1 MIIYYADTQDGRL
14 AAHLILQNPERVLID
29 ENKRIDQDYS
39 RLLNDIQ
46 DSRDIKLLPYTFKPN
61 AAILDRVNSNES
73 IVCIGVGF
81 NVNDK
86 TSLSRFDTLVNKS
99 RRLIFIDYLPMSKF
113 LIEKYK
119 DNENIDFHY
128 YEDECLSSIVWY
140 IIMGK
145 SESIPLINGI
155 NQYIHKPMPDIKAI
169 YQKMYIATLFSDPQ
183 DVVWDNLMSETE
195 EEAKYR
201 YKTIAYAYDYMKQRL
216 QIDIDRGAYYSY
228 IGDLKVRCMSIQ
240 DAEYIPSVLY
250 HKSLV
255 TINWIYDGDSYL
267 YKVYANFDDF
277 NCADFVAKYNGI
289 GTKHYGVFR
298 SDDLLL
304 YPHRSRRN

>member
-14 AAHLILQNPERVLID
+14 AAHLILQNPEKVLID
-29 ENKRIDQDYS
+29 DEKREDPEYC
-39 RLLNDIQ
+39 LLDDIQ
-46 DSRDIKLLPYTFKPN
+46 DTRDIKLLPYTFRPN
-61 AAILDRVNSNES
+61 AAILDRVNENEAV
-73 IVCIGVGF
+73 VCIGIGF
-81 NVNDK
+81 NIKDEV
-86 TSLSRFDTLVNKS
+86 SLKRFKVLVEKS
-99 RRLIFIDYLPMSKF
+99 RRVIWIDYLPNAKKLMD
-113 LIEKYK
+113 KYK
-119 DNENIDFHY
+119 EDIDFYY
-128 YEDECLSSIVWY
+128 YEYECLSSIVWY

-145 SESIPLINGI
+145 NESIPLINGI
-155 NQYIHKPMPDIKAI
+155 NQYIHKPIPDIKAI

-183 DVVWDNLMSETE
+183 DVVWDNLMNETDSEAE
-195 EEAKYR
+195 YR

-216 QIDIDRGAYYSY
+216 QIDIDRGVYYSY

-277 NCADFVAKYNGI
+277 NCAEFVAKYNGI

>member
-14 AAHLILQNPERVLID
+14 AAHLILQNPEKVLID
-29 ENKRIDQDYS
+29 DEKREDPEYC
-39 RLLNDIQ
+39 LLDDIQ
-46 DSRDIKLLPYTFKPN
+46 DARDIKLLPYTFKPN
-61 AAILDRVNSNES
+61 AAILDRVNEKEAV
-73 IVCIGVGF
+73 VCVGIGF
-81 NVNDK
+81 NVKDEV
-86 TSLSRFDTLVNKS
+86 SLKRFKALVDKS
-99 RRLIFIDYLPMSKF
+99 RRVIWIDYLPNAKRLMD
-113 LIEKYK
+113 KYK
-119 DNENIDFHY
+119 EDIDFYY
-128 YEDECLSSIVWY
+128 YEYECLSSIVWY

-145 SESIPLINGI
+145 NESIPLINGI
-155 NQYIHKPMPDIKAI
+155 NQYIHKPIPDIKAI

-183 DVVWDNLMSETE
+183 DVVWDNLMNETDSEAE
-195 EEAKYR
+195 YR

-216 QIDIDRGAYYSY
+216 QIDIDRGVYYSY

-267 YKVYANFDDF
+267 YKVYADFDDF
-277 NCADFVAKYNGI
+277 NCAEFAAKYNGI

>member
-14 AAHLILQNPERVLID
+14 AAHLILQNPEKVLID
-29 ENKRIDQDYS
+29 DEKREDPEYC
-39 RLLNDIQ
+39 LLDDIQ
-46 DSRDIKLLPYTFKPN
+46 DARDIKLLPYTFKPN
-61 AAILDRVNSNES
+61 AAILDRVNENEAV
-73 IVCIGVGF
+73 VCIGIGF
-81 NVNDK
+81 NIKDEV
-86 TSLSRFDTLVNKS
+86 SLKRFKVLVERS
-99 RRLIFIDYLPMSKF
+99 RRVIWIDYLPNAKKLMD
-113 LIEKYK
+113 KYK
-119 DNENIDFHY
+119 EDIDFYY
-128 YEDECLSSIVWY
+128 YEYECLSSIVWY
-140 IIMGK
+140 IIMDK
-145 SESIPLINGI
+145 NESIPLINGI
-155 NQYIHKPMPDIKAI
+155 NQYIHKPIPDIKAI

-183 DVVWDNLMSETE
+183 DVVWDNLMNETDSEAE
-195 EEAKYR
+195 YR

-216 QIDIDRGAYYSY
+216 QIDIDRGVYYSY

-277 NCADFVAKYNGI
+277 NCAEFVAKYNGI

>member
-14 AAHLILQNPERVLID
+14 AAHLILQNPEKVLID
-29 ENKRIDQDYS
+29 DEKREDPEYC
-39 RLLNDIQ
+39 LLNDIQ
-46 DSRDIKLLPYTFKPN
+46 DTRDIKLLPYTFRPN
-61 AAILDRVNSNES
+61 AAILDRVNENEAV
-73 IVCIGVGF
+73 VCIGIGF
-81 NVNDK
+81 NVKDEV
-86 TSLSRFDTLVNKS
+86 SLKRFKALVDKS
-99 RRLIFIDYLPMSKF
+99 RRVIWIDYLPNAKKLMD
-113 LIEKYK
+113 KYK
-119 DNENIDFHY
+119 EDIDFYY
-128 YEDECLSSIVWY
+128 YEYECLSSIVWH

-145 SESIPLINGI
+145 NESIPLINGI
-155 NQYIHKPMPDIKAI
+155 NQYIHKPIPDIKAI

-183 DVVWDNLMSETE
+183 DVVWDNLMNETDSEAE
-195 EEAKYR
+195 YR

-216 QIDIDRGAYYSY
+216 QIDIDRGVYYSY

-277 NCADFVAKYNGI
+277 NCAEFVAKYNGI

>member
-14 AAHLILQNPERVLID
+14 AAHLILQNPEKVLID
-29 ENKRIDQDYS
+29 DEKREDPEYC
-39 RLLNDIQ
+39 LLNDIQ
-46 DSRDIKLLPYTFKPN
+46 DARDIKLLPYTFKPN
-61 AAILDRVNSNES
+61 AAILDRVNENEAV
-73 IVCIGVGF
+73 VCIGIGF
-81 NVNDK
+81 NIKDEV
-86 TSLSRFDTLVNKS
+86 SLKRFKVLVEKS
-99 RRLIFIDYLPMSKF
+99 RRVIWIDYLPNAKKLMD
-113 LIEKYK
+113 KYK
-119 DNENIDFHY
+119 EDIDFYY
-128 YEDECLSSIVWY
+128 YEYECLSSIVWY

-145 SESIPLINGI
+145 NESIQLINGI
-155 NQYIHKPMPDIKAI
+155 NQYIHKPIPDIKAI

-183 DVVWDNLMSETE
+183 DVVWDNLMNETDSEAE
-195 EEAKYR
+195 YR

-216 QIDIDRGAYYSY
+216 QIDIDRGVYYSY

-240 DAEYIPSVLY
+240 DAEYIPSSLY

-267 YKVYANFDDF
+267 YKVYADFDDF
-277 NCADFVAKYNGI
+277 NCGEFAAKYNGI

>member
-14 AAHLILQNPERVLID
+14 AAHLILQNPEKVLID
-29 ENKRIDQDYS
+29 DEKREDPEYC
-39 RLLNDIQ
+39 LLNDIQ
-46 DSRDIKLLPYTFKPN
+46 DARDIKLLPYTFKPN
-61 AAILDRVNSNES
+61 AAILDRVNENEAV
-73 IVCIGVGF
+73 VCIGIGF
-81 NVNDK
+81 NIKDEV
-86 TSLSRFDTLVNKS
+86 SLKRFKALVDKS
-99 RRLIFIDYLPMSKF
+99 RRVIWIDYLPNAKKLMD
-113 LIEKYK
+113 KYK
-119 DNENIDFHY
+119 EDIDFYY
-128 YEDECLSSIVWY
+128 YEYECLSSIVWY

-145 SESIPLINGI
+145 NESIPLINGI
-155 NQYIHKPMPDIKAI
+155 NQYIHKPIPDIKAI

-183 DVVWDNLMSETE
+183 DVVWDNLMNETDSEAE
-195 EEAKYR
+195 YR
-201 YKTIAYAYDYMKQRL
+201 YKTIAYAYDYIKQRL
-216 QIDIDRGAYYSY
+216 QIDIDRGVYYSY

-250 HKSLV
+250 HKYLV

-267 YKVYANFDDF
+267 YKVYADFDDF
-277 NCADFVAKYNGI
+277 NCAEFAAKYNGI

>member
-14 AAHLILQNPERVLID
+14 AAHLILQNPEKVLID
-29 ENKRIDQDYS
+29 EEKREDPEYC
-39 RLLNDIQ
+39 LLNDIQ
-46 DSRDIKLLPYTFKPN
+46 DARDIKLLPYTFKPN
-61 AAILDRVNSNES
+61 AAILDRVNENEAV
-73 IVCIGVGF
+73 VCIGIGF
-81 NVNDK
+81 NVKDEV
-86 TSLSRFDTLVNKS
+86 SLKRFKVLVEKS
-99 RRLIFIDYLPMSKF
+99 RRVIWIDYLPNAKRLMD
-113 LIEKYK
+113 KYK
-119 DNENIDFHY
+119 EDIDFYY
-128 YEDECLSSIVWY
+128 YEYECLSSIVWY

-145 SESIPLINGI
+145 NESIPLINGI
-155 NQYIHKPMPDIKAI
+155 NQYIHKPIPDIKAI

-183 DVVWDNLMSETE
+183 DVVWDNLMNETDSEAE
-195 EEAKYR
+195 YR

-216 QIDIDRGAYYSY
+216 QIDIDRGVYYSY

-267 YKVYANFDDF
+267 YKVYADFDDF
-277 NCADFVAKYNGI
+277 NCAEFVAKYNGI

>member
-14 AAHLILQNPERVLID
+14 AVHLILQNPEKVLID
-29 ENKRIDQDYS
+29 DEKREDPEYC
-39 RLLNDIQ
+39 LLNDIQ
-46 DSRDIKLLPYTFKPN
+46 DARDIKLLPYTFKPN
-61 AAILDRVNSNES
+61 AAILDRVNENEAV
-73 IVCIGVGF
+73 VCIGIGF
-81 NVNDK
+81 NVKDEV
-86 TSLSRFDTLVNKS
+86 SLKRFKVLVEKS
-99 RRLIFIDYLPMSKF
+99 RRVIWIDYLPNAKKLMD
-113 LIEKYK
+113 KYK
-119 DNENIDFHY
+119 EDIDFYY
-128 YEDECLSSIVWY
+128 YEYECLSSIVWY

-145 SESIPLINGI
+145 NESIPLINGI
-155 NQYIHKPMPDIKAI
+155 NQYIHKPIPDIKAI

-183 DVVWDNLMSETE
+183 DVVWDNLMNETDSEAE
-195 EEAKYR
+195 YR

-216 QIDIDRGAYYSY
+216 QIDIDRGVYYSY

-240 DAEYIPSVLY
+240 DAEYIPSSLY

-267 YKVYANFDDF
+267 YKVYADFDDF
-277 NCADFVAKYNGI
+277 NCGEFAAKYNGV
-289 GTKHYGVFR
+289 GMKHYGVFR

>member
-14 AAHLILQNPERVLID
+14 AAHLILQNPEKVLID
-29 ENKRIDQDYS
+29 DEKREDPEYC
-39 RLLNDIQ
+39 LLNDIQ
-46 DSRDIKLLPYTFKPN
+46 DARDIKLLPYIFKPN
-61 AAILDRVNSNES
+61 AAILDRVNENEAV
-73 IVCIGVGF
+73 VCIGIGF
-81 NVNDK
+81 NIKDEV
-86 TSLSRFDTLVNKS
+86 SLKRFKVLVEKS
-99 RRLIFIDYLPMSKF
+99 RRVIWIDYLPNAKKLMD
-113 LIEKYK
+113 KYK
-119 DNENIDFHY
+119 EDIDFYY
-128 YEDECLSSIVWY
+128 YEYECLSSIVWY

-145 SESIPLINGI
+145 NESIPLINGI
-155 NQYIHKPMPDIKAI
+155 NQYIHKPIPDIKAI

-183 DVVWDNLMSETE
+183 DVVWDNLMNETDSEAE
-195 EEAKYR
+195 YR

-216 QIDIDRGAYYSY
+216 QIDIDRGVYYSY

-267 YKVYANFDDF
+267 YKVYADFDDF
-277 NCADFVAKYNGI
+277 NCAEFVAKYNGI

>member
-14 AAHLILQNPERVLID
+14 AAHLILQNPEKVLID
-29 ENKRIDQDYS
+29 EEKREDPEYC
-39 RLLNDIQ
+39 LLNDIQ
-46 DSRDIKLLPYTFKPN
+46 DTRDIKLLPYTFRPN
-61 AAILDRVNSNES
+61 AAILDRVNENEAV
-73 IVCIGVGF
+73 VCIGIGF
-81 NVNDK
+81 NIKDEV
-86 TSLSRFDTLVNKS
+86 SLKRFKVLVEKS
-99 RRLIFIDYLPMSKF
+99 RRVIWIDYLPNAKRLMD
-113 LIEKYK
+113 KYK
-119 DNENIDFHY
+119 EDIDFYY
-128 YEDECLSSIVWY
+128 YEYECLSSIVWY

-145 SESIPLINGI
+145 NESIPLINGI
-155 NQYIHKPMPDIKAI
+155 NQYIHKPIPDIKAI

-183 DVVWDNLMSETE
+183 DVVWDNLMNETDSEAE
-195 EEAKYR
+195 YR

-216 QIDIDRGAYYSY
+216 QIDIDRGVYYSY

-267 YKVYANFDDF
+267 YKVYADFDDF
-277 NCADFVAKYNGI
+277 NCAEFVAKYNGI

>member
-14 AAHLILQNPERVLID
+14 AAHLILQNPEKVLID
-29 ENKRIDQDYS
+29 DEKREDPEYC
-39 RLLNDIQ
+39 LLNDIQ
-46 DSRDIKLLPYTFKPN
+46 DAMDIKLLPYTFKPN
-61 AAILDRVNSNES
+61 AAILDRVNENEAV
-73 IVCIGVGF
+73 VCIGIGF
-81 NVNDK
+81 NIKDEV
-86 TSLSRFDTLVNKS
+86 SLKRFKVLVEKS
-99 RRLIFIDYLPMSKF
+99 RRVIWIDYLPNAKKLMD
-113 LIEKYK
+113 KYK
-119 DNENIDFHY
+119 EDIDFYY
-128 YEDECLSSIVWY
+128 YEYECLSSIVWY

-145 SESIPLINGI
+145 NESIPLINGI
-155 NQYIHKPMPDIKAI
+155 NQYIHKPIPDIKAI

-183 DVVWDNLMSETE
+183 DVVWDNLMNETDSEAE
-195 EEAKYR
+195 YR

-216 QIDIDRGAYYSY
+216 QIDIDRGVYYSY

-267 YKVYANFDDF
+267 YKVYADFDDF
-277 NCADFVAKYNGI
+277 NCAEFAAKYNGI

>member
-14 AAHLILQNPERVLID
+14 AAHLILQNPEKVLID
-29 ENKRIDQDYS
+29 DEKREDPEYC
-39 RLLNDIQ
+39 LLNDIQ
-46 DSRDIKLLPYTFKPN
+46 DARDIKLLPYTFKPN
-61 AAILDRVNSNES
+61 AAILDRVNENEAV
-73 IVCIGVGF
+73 VCIGIGF
-81 NVNDK
+81 NIKDEV
-86 TSLSRFDTLVNKS
+86 SLKRFKVLVEKS
-99 RRLIFIDYLPMSKF
+99 RRVIWIDYLPNAKKLMD
-113 LIEKYK
+113 KYK
-119 DNENIDFHY
+119 EDIDFYY
-128 YEDECLSSIVWY
+128 YEYECLSSIVWY

-145 SESIPLINGI
+145 NENIPLINGI
-155 NQYIHKPMPDIKAI
+155 NQYIHKPIPDIKAI

-183 DVVWDNLMSETE
+183 DVVWDNLMNETDSEAE
-195 EEAKYR
+195 YR

-216 QIDIDRGAYYSY
+216 QIDIDRGVYYSY

-277 NCADFVAKYNGI
+277 NCAEFVAKYNGI

>member
-14 AAHLILQNPERVLID
+14 AAHLILQNPEKVLID
-29 ENKRIDQDYS
+29 DEKREDPEYC
-39 RLLNDIQ
+39 LLDDIQ
-46 DSRDIKLLPYTFKPN
+46 DARDIKLLPYTFKPN
-61 AAILDRVNSNES
+61 AAILDRVNENEAV
-73 IVCIGVGF
+73 VCIGIGF
-81 NVNDK
+81 NIKNEV
-86 TSLSRFDTLVNKS
+86 SLKRFKILVEKS
-99 RRLIFIDYLPMSKF
+99 RRVIWIDYLPNAKRLMD
-113 LIEKYK
+113 KYK
-119 DNENIDFHY
+119 EDIDFYY
-128 YEDECLSSIVWY
+128 YEYECLSSIVWY

-145 SESIPLINGI
+145 NENIPLINGI
-155 NQYIHKPMPDIKAI
+155 NQYIHKPIPDIKAI

-183 DVVWDNLMSETE
+183 DVVWDNLMNETDSEAE
-195 EEAKYR
+195 YR
-201 YKTIAYAYDYMKQRL
+201 YKTIACAYDYMKQRL
-216 QIDIDRGAYYSY
+216 QIDIDRGVYYSY

-277 NCADFVAKYNGI
+277 NCAEFVAKYNGI

>member
-14 AAHLILQNPERVLID
+14 AAHLILQNPEKVLID
-29 ENKRIDQDYS
+29 DEKREDPEYC
-39 RLLNDIQ
+39 LLNDIQ
-46 DSRDIKLLPYTFKPN
+46 DARDIKLLPYTFKPN
-61 AAILDRVNSNES
+61 AAILDRVNENEAV
-73 IVCIGVGF
+73 VCVGIGF
-81 NVNDK
+81 NIKDEV
-86 TSLSRFDTLVNKS
+86 SLKRFKVLVEKS
-99 RRLIFIDYLPMSKF
+99 RRVIWIDYLPNAKKLMD
-113 LIEKYK
+113 KYK
-119 DNENIDFHY
+119 EDIDFYY
-128 YEDECLSSIVWY
+128 YEYECLSSIVWY

-145 SESIPLINGI
+145 NESIPLINGI
-155 NQYIHKPMPDIKAI
+155 NQYIHKPIPDIKAI

-183 DVVWDNLMSETE
+183 DVVWDNLMNETDSEAE
-195 EEAKYR
+195 YR

-216 QIDIDRGAYYSY
+216 QIDIDRGVYYSY

-267 YKVYANFDDF
+267 YKVYADFDDF
-277 NCADFVAKYNGI
+277 NCAEFVAKYNGI

>member
-14 AAHLILQNPERVLID
+14 AAHMILQNPEKVLID
-29 ENKRIDQDYS
+29 DEKREDPEYC
-39 RLLNDIQ
+39 LLDDIQ
-46 DSRDIKLLPYTFKPN
+46 DARDIKLLPYTFKPN
-61 AAILDRVNSNES
+61 AAILDRVNENEAV
-73 IVCIGVGF
+73 VCIGIGF
-81 NVNDK
+81 NVKDEV
-86 TSLSRFDTLVNKS
+86 SLKRFKVLVEKS
-99 RRLIFIDYLPMSKF
+99 RRVIWIDYLPNAKRLMD
-113 LIEKYK
+113 KYK
-119 DNENIDFHY
+119 EDIDFYY
-128 YEDECLSSIVWY
+128 YEYECLSSIVWY

-155 NQYIHKPMPDIKAI
+155 NQYIHKPIPDIKAI

-183 DVVWDNLMSETE
+183 DVVWDNLMNETDSEAE
-195 EEAKYR
+195 YR

-216 QIDIDRGAYYSY
+216 QIDIDRGVYYSY

-240 DAEYIPSVLY
+240 DAEYIPSSLY

-267 YKVYANFDDF
+267 YKVYADFDDF
-277 NCADFVAKYNGI
+277 NCGEFAAKYNGV
-289 GTKHYGVFR
+289 GMKHYGVFR

>member
-14 AAHLILQNPERVLID
+14 AAHLILQNPEKVLID
-29 ENKRIDQDYS
+29 DEKREDPEYC
-39 RLLNDIQ
+39 LLNDIQ
-46 DSRDIKLLPYTFKPN
+46 DARDIKLLPYTFKPN
-61 AAILDRVNSNES
+61 AAILDRVNENEAV
-73 IVCIGVGF
+73 VCIGIGF
-81 NVNDK
+81 NVKDEV
-86 TSLSRFDTLVNKS
+86 SLKRFKALVDKS
-99 RRLIFIDYLPMSKF
+99 RRVIWIDYLPNAKKLMD
-113 LIEKYK
+113 KYK
-119 DNENIDFHY
+119 EDIDFYY
-128 YEDECLSSIVWY
+128 YEYECLSSIVWY

-145 SESIPLINGI
+145 NESIPLINGI
-155 NQYIHKPMPDIKAI
+155 NQYIHKPIPDIKAI

-183 DVVWDNLMSETE
+183 DVVWDNLMNETDSEAE
-195 EEAKYR
+195 YR

-216 QIDIDRGAYYSY
+216 QIDIDRGVYYSY

-267 YKVYANFDDF
+267 YKVYADFDDF
-277 NCADFVAKYNGI
+277 NCAEFAAKYNGI
-289 GTKHYGVFR
+289 GTKYYGVFR

>member
-14 AAHLILQNPERVLID
+14 AAHLILQNPEKVLID
-29 ENKRIDQDYS
+29 DEKREDPEYC
-39 RLLNDIQ
+39 LLNDIQ
-46 DSRDIKLLPYTFKPN
+46 DTRDIKLLPYIFKPN
-61 AAILDRVNSNES
+61 AAILDRVNENEAV
-73 IVCIGVGF
+73 VCVGIGF
-81 NVNDK
+81 NVKDEV
-86 TSLSRFDTLVNKS
+86 SLKRFKVLVEKS
-99 RRLIFIDYLPMSKF
+99 RRVIWIDYLPNAKRLMD
-113 LIEKYK
+113 KYK
-119 DNENIDFHY
+119 EDIDFYY
-128 YEDECLSSIVWY
+128 YEYECLSSIVWY

-145 SESIPLINGI
+145 NESIPLINGI
-155 NQYIHKPMPDIKAI
+155 NQYIHKPIPDIKAI

-183 DVVWDNLMSETE
+183 DVVWDNLMNETDSEAE
-195 EEAKYR
+195 YR

-216 QIDIDRGAYYSY
+216 QIDIDRGVYYSY

-277 NCADFVAKYNGI
+277 NCAEFVAKYNGI

>member
-14 AAHLILQNPERVLID
+14 AAHLILQNPEKVLID
-29 ENKRIDQDYS
+29 EEKREDPEYC
-39 RLLNDIQ
+39 LLNDIQ
-46 DSRDIKLLPYTFKPN
+46 DARDIKLLPYTFKPN
-61 AAILDRVNSNES
+61 AAILDRVNENEAV
-73 IVCIGVGF
+73 VCVGIGF
-81 NVNDK
+81 NVKDEV
-86 TSLSRFDTLVNKS
+86 SLKRFKVLVEKS
-99 RRLIFIDYLPMSKF
+99 RRVIWIDYLPNAKRLMD
-113 LIEKYK
+113 KYK
-119 DNENIDFHY
+119 EDIDFYY
-128 YEDECLSSIVWY
+128 YEYECLSSIVWY

-145 SESIPLINGI
+145 NESIPLINGI
-155 NQYIHKPMPDIKAI
+155 NQYIHKPIPDIKAI

-183 DVVWDNLMSETE
+183 DVVWDNLMNETDSEAE
-195 EEAKYR
+195 YR

-216 QIDIDRGAYYSY
+216 QIDIDRGVYYSY

-277 NCADFVAKYNGI
+277 NCAEFVAKYNGI

>member
-14 AAHLILQNPERVLID
+14 AAHLILQNPEKVLID
-29 ENKRIDQDYS
+29 DEKREDPEYC
-39 RLLNDIQ
+39 LLNDIQ
-46 DSRDIKLLPYTFKPN
+46 DARDIKLLPYTFKPN
-61 AAILDRVNSNES
+61 AAILDRVNENEAV
-73 IVCIGVGF
+73 VCIGIGF
-81 NVNDK
+81 NIKDEV
-86 TSLSRFDTLVNKS
+86 SLKRFKVLVEKS
-99 RRLIFIDYLPMSKF
+99 RRVIWIDYLPNAKKLMDN
-113 LIEKYK
+113 YK
-119 DNENIDFHY
+119 EDIDFYY
-128 YEDECLSSIVWY
+128 YEYECLSSIVWY

-145 SESIPLINGI
+145 NESIPLINGI
-155 NQYIHKPMPDIKAI
+155 NQYIHKPIPDIKAI

-183 DVVWDNLMSETE
+183 DVVWDNLMNETDSEAE
-195 EEAKYR
+195 YR

-216 QIDIDRGAYYSY
+216 QIDIDRGVYYSY

-267 YKVYANFDDF
+267 YKVYADFDDF
-277 NCADFVAKYNGI
+277 NCAEFVAKYNGI

>member
-14 AAHLILQNPERVLID
+14 AAHLILQNPEKVLIS
-29 ENKRIDQDYS
+29 EEKRLDPDYC
-39 RLLNDIQ
+39 LLNDIQ

-61 AAILDRVNSNES
+61 AAILDRVNENEAV
-73 IVCIGVGF
+73 ICIGIGF
-81 NVNDK
+81 NVNDEV
-86 TSLSRFDTLVNKS
+86 SLERFETLVEKS
-99 RRLIFIDYLPMSKF
+99 RRVIWIDYLQNSKK
-113 LIEKYK
+113 LMDMYK
-119 DNENIDFHY
+119 DKIDFHY
-128 YEDECLSSIVWY
+128 YQYECLSSIVWY

-145 SESIPLINGI
+145 NKSIPLINGI
-155 NQYIHKPMPDIKAI
+155 SQHVHKPIPDIKAI

-183 DVVWDNLMSETE
+183 DVVWDNLMNETDSDVE
-195 EEAKYR
+195 YR
-201 YKTIAYAYDYMKQRL
+201 YKTIAYAYDYIKQRL
-216 QIDIDRGAYYSY
+216 QIDIDRGVYYSH

-267 YKVYANFDDF
+267 YKVYADFDDF

>member
-14 AAHLILQNPERVLID
+14 AAHLILQNPEKVLID
-29 ENKRIDQDYS
+29 DEKREDPEYC
-39 RLLNDIQ
+39 LLNDIQ
-46 DSRDIKLLPYTFKPN
+46 DARDIKLLPYTFKPN
-61 AAILDRVNSNES
+61 AAILDRVNENEAV
-73 IVCIGVGF
+73 VCIGIGF
-81 NVNDK
+81 NVKDEV
-86 TSLSRFDTLVNKS
+86 SLKRFKVLVDKS
-99 RRLIFIDYLPMSKF
+99 RRVIWIDYLPNAKKLMD
-113 LIEKYK
+113 KYK
-119 DNENIDFHY
+119 EDIDFYY
-128 YEDECLSSIVWY
+128 YEYECLSSIVWY

-145 SESIPLINGI
+145 NESIPLINGI
-155 NQYIHKPMPDIKAI
+155 NQYIHKPIPDIKAI

-183 DVVWDNLMSETE
+183 DVVWDNLMNETDSEAE
-195 EEAKYR
+195 YR

-216 QIDIDRGAYYSY
+216 QVDIDRGVYYSY

-267 YKVYANFDDF
+267 YKVYADFDDF
-277 NCADFVAKYNGI
+277 NCAEFAAKYNGI

>member
-14 AAHLILQNPERVLID
+14 AAHLILQNPEKVLID
-29 ENKRIDQDYS
+29 DEKREDPEYC
-39 RLLNDIQ
+39 LLNDIQ
-46 DSRDIKLLPYTFKPN
+46 DARDIKLLPYTFKPN
-61 AAILDRVNSNES
+61 AAILDRVNENEAV
-73 IVCIGVGF
+73 VCIGIGF
-81 NVNDK
+81 NVKDEV
-86 TSLSRFDTLVNKS
+86 SLKRFKILVEKS
-99 RRLIFIDYLPMSKF
+99 RRVIWIDYLPNAKKLMD
-113 LIEKYK
+113 KYK
-119 DNENIDFHY
+119 EDIDFYY
-128 YEDECLSSIVWY
+128 YEYECLSSIVWY

-145 SESIPLINGI
+145 NESIPLINGI
-155 NQYIHKPMPDIKAI
+155 NQYIHKPIPDIKAI

-183 DVVWDNLMSETE
+183 DVVWDNLMNETDSEAE
-195 EEAKYR
+195 YR

-216 QIDIDRGAYYSY
+216 QIDIDRGVYYSY

-267 YKVYANFDDF
+267 YKVYANFDNF
-277 NCADFVAKYNGI
+277 NCAEFAAKYNGI

-304 YPHRSRRN
+304 YPHNRSRRN

>member
-14 AAHLILQNPERVLID
+14 AAHLILQNPEKVLID
-29 ENKRIDQDYS
+29 DEKREDPEYC
-39 RLLNDIQ
+39 LLNDIQ
-46 DSRDIKLLPYTFKPN
+46 DARDIKLLPYTFKPN
-61 AAILDRVNSNES
+61 AAILDRVNENEAV
-73 IVCIGVGF
+73 VCIGIGF
-81 NVNDK
+81 NVKDEV
-86 TSLSRFDTLVNKS
+86 SLKRFKVLVEKS
-99 RRLIFIDYLPMSKF
+99 RRVIWIDYLPNAKKLMD
-113 LIEKYK
+113 KYK
-119 DNENIDFHY
+119 EDIDFYY
-128 YEDECLSSIVWY
+128 YEYECLSSIVWY

-145 SESIPLINGI
+145 NESIPLINGI
-155 NQYIHKPMPDIKAI
+155 NQYIHKPIPDIKAI

-183 DVVWDNLMSETE
+183 DVVWDNLMNETDSEAE
-195 EEAKYR
+195 YR
-201 YKTIAYAYDYMKQRL
+201 YKTIAYTYDYMKQRL
-216 QIDIDRGAYYSY
+216 QIDIDRGVYYSY

-267 YKVYANFDDF
+267 YKVYADFDDF
-277 NCADFVAKYNGI
+277 NCAEFAAKYNGI

>member
-14 AAHLILQNPERVLID
+14 AAHLILQNPEKVLID
-29 ENKRIDQDYS
+29 DEKREDPEYC
-39 RLLNDIQ
+39 LLNDIQ
-46 DSRDIKLLPYTFKPN
+46 DARDIKLLPYTFKPN
-61 AAILDRVNSNES
+61 AAILDRVNENEAV
-73 IVCIGVGF
+73 VCIGIGF
-81 NVNDK
+81 NIKDEV
-86 TSLSRFDTLVNKS
+86 SLKRFKVLVEKS
-99 RRLIFIDYLPMSKF
+99 RRVIWIDYLPNAKKLMD
-113 LIEKYK
+113 KYK
-119 DNENIDFHY
+119 DDIDFYY
-128 YEDECLSSIVWY
+128 YEYECLSSIVWY

-145 SESIPLINGI
+145 NESIPLINGI
-155 NQYIHKPMPDIKAI
+155 NQYIHKPIPDIKAI

-183 DVVWDNLMSETE
+183 DVVWDNLMNETDSEAE
-195 EEAKYR
+195 YR

-216 QIDIDRGAYYSY
+216 QIGIDRGVYYSY

-240 DAEYIPSVLY
+240 DAEYIPSSLY

-267 YKVYANFDDF
+267 YKVYADFDDF
-277 NCADFVAKYNGI
+277 NCGEFAAKYNGV
-289 GTKHYGVFR
+289 GMKHYGVFR

>member
-14 AAHLILQNPERVLID
+14 AAHLILQNPEKVLID
-29 ENKRIDQDYS
+29 EEKREDPEYC
-39 RLLNDIQ
+39 LLNDIQ
-46 DSRDIKLLPYTFKPN
+46 DTRDIKLLPYTFKPN
-61 AAILDRVNSNES
+61 AAILDRVNENEAV
-73 IVCIGVGF
+73 VCIGIGF
-81 NVNDK
+81 NVKDEV
-86 TSLSRFDTLVNKS
+86 SLKRFKALVEKS
-99 RRLIFIDYLPMSKF
+99 RRVIWIDYLPNAKKLMD
-113 LIEKYK
+113 KYK
-119 DNENIDFHY
+119 EDIDFYY
-128 YEDECLSSIVWY
+128 YEYECLSSIVWY

-145 SESIPLINGI
+145 NESIPLINGI
-155 NQYIHKPMPDIKAI
+155 NQYIHKPIPDIKAI

-183 DVVWDNLMSETE
+183 DVVWDNLMNETDSEAE
-195 EEAKYR
+195 YR

-216 QIDIDRGAYYSY
+216 QIDIDRGVYYSY

-240 DAEYIPSVLY
+240 DAEYIPSSLY

-267 YKVYANFDDF
+267 YKVYADFDDF
-277 NCADFVAKYNGI
+277 NCGEFAAKYNGV
-289 GTKHYGVFR
+289 GMKHYGVFR